1 MSATGC
7 LARDRRKLV
16 AIQFIQI
23 TLMQFTWQKFNWTFS
38 FVGQLKNLSHFLA
51 TGALSRYAAWLL
63 VSNFGCLLMITA
75 GIFFGCAVVV
85 LIKIHP
91 NTVGFS
97 PRKYMIS
104 RRNIQFLQRK

>member
-1 MSATGC
+1 MSATGHAS
-7 LARDRRKLV
+7 LAIASKLV

-23 TLMQFTWQKFNWTFS
+23 TLMQFYLAKKFNWTFS
-38 FVGQLKNLSHFLA
+38 FVGQLKMFITLLA

-63 VSNFGCLLMITA
+63 VSNFGWLAEMITA

-91 NTVGFS
+91 NTVGLS
-97 PRKYMIS
+97 PT
-104 RRNIQFLQRK
+104 NI